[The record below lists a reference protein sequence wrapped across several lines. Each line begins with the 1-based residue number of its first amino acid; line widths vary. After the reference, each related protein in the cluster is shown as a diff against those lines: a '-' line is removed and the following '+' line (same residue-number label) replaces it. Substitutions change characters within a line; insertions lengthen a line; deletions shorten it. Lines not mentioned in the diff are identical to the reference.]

1 MIGRIELKMPDPRY
15 SSRPVSVPPGS
26 QTGASGSGKPPSE
39 QEQRFRELALAAL
52 EDERAKRGRLARVLH
67 DEVAQP
73 LSAAGLQLDILRMDL
88 AGRIPGV
95 AERTKEIQAML
106 DQVVKRIRDLSY
118 QLSPD
123 IVERAGLRAAL
134 DLLAG
139 HFRRL
144 FSGSLRMIYDS
155 TVKPPLAVGVAIQR
169 IAEEAIRNAVQHAR
183 CAQIEVCVSATRRGC
198 SLQVRDDG
206 IGFDYDEEARSTV
219 GLGLPT
225 IRYYAAKTGMRLQ
238 VDGHEKGTTLRVTWE
253 EREAPPAP

>member
-1 MIGRIELKMPDPRY
+1 M
-15 SSRPVSVPPGS
+15 
-26 QTGASGSGKPPSE
+26 
-39 QEQRFRELALAAL
+39 ALAAL
-52 EDERAKRGRLARVLH
+52 EEERAKRGRLARVLH

-88 AGRIPGV
+88 ADRIPGV
-95 AERTKEIQAML
+95 TERTKEIQAML
-106 DQVVKRIRDLSY
+106 DLVVKRIRDLSF

-123 IVERAGLRAAL
+123 IVERAGLQAAL

-144 FSGSLRMIYDS
+144 FSGSLRLIYDS
-155 TVKPPLAVGVAIQR
+155 TVKPPLAVAAAIQR
-169 IAEEAIRNAVQHAR
+169 IAEEAIRNAVQHAQ

-206 IGFDYDEEARSTV
+206 IGFDYDEEARRTV

-225 IRYYAAKTGMRLQ
+225 VRYYAAKAGMRLH
-238 VDGHEKGTTLRVTWE
+238 VNSHERGTTLRVTWE
-253 EREAPPAP
+253 EREVSPAP